1 MQNNCSYCF
10 LLSLGWTSDN
20 IQCMQ
25 FFEMPSMLMNF
36 VYLSSKCT
44 NVMLQS
50 YEVQGVRVCMYNL
63 HAFDAKR
70 TQEQKQTGVCMNE
83 KCDVMT
89 SKVIQQGKF

>member
-1 MQNNCSYCF
+1 
-10 LLSLGWTSDN
+10 
-20 IQCMQ
+20 
-25 FFEMPSMLMNF
+25 
-36 VYLSSKCT
+36 
-44 NVMLQS
+44 MLQS